1 MSSLA
6 FTCSG
11 EGQIYPGVAGH
22 VLPQV
27 MSDQPHGR
35 IAVRR
40 LMCIPFSRNYRLNSC
55 LISAT
60 ATTVR
65 QATTMMPSDTS
76 MYITTPPMQVD
87 TWKRLHAH
95 HLTCAAIGL
104 LDIQTGKV
112 MGCCI
117 CSPTFLAR
125 TQAYQDPQV
134 F

>member
-1 MSSLA
+1 MIVIRVLAIPLPSVVVMSSLA

-11 EGQIYPGVAGH
+11 EGQIYPDVAGH

-60 ATTVR
+60 ATM
-65 QATTMMPSDTS
+65 AMHTTITMPSDTS
-76 MYITTPPMQVD
+76 MYIYNTSN
-87 TWKRLHAH
+87 
-95 HLTCAAIGL
+95 AI
-104 LDIQTGKV
+104 
-112 MGCCI
+112 
-117 CSPTFLAR
+117 
-125 TQAYQDPQV
+125 
-134 F
+134 

>member
-55 LISAT
+55 LIRVT
-60 ATTVR
+60 AITDTHI
-65 QATTMMPSDTS
+65 TMMMPSDIS
-76 MYITTPPMQVD
+76 MYIYNTSN
-87 TWKRLHAH
+87 
-95 HLTCAAIGL
+95 AI
-104 LDIQTGKV
+104 
-112 MGCCI
+112 
-117 CSPTFLAR
+117 
-125 TQAYQDPQV
+125 
-134 F
+134 

>member
-11 EGQIYPGVAGH
+11 ERQIYPGVAGH

-40 LMCIPFSRNYRLNSC
+40 LMCIPFSRNYRLKSC

-60 ATTVR
+60 ATTDR
-65 QATTMMPSDTS
+65 HTTTMMPSDTS
-76 MYITTPPMQVD
+76 RYITTPPMPFD
-87 TWKRLHAH
+87 RLRHLRAR
-95 HLTCAAIGL
+95 HLTCL
-104 LDIQTGKV
+104 KV
-112 MGCCI
+112 
-117 CSPTFLAR
+117 
-125 TQAYQDPQV
+125 
-134 F
+134 

>member
-40 LMCIPFSRNYRLNSC
+40 LMCIPFSRNIIYLLVQVYV
-55 LISAT
+55 LIHGKLYEKNLVLICIHSE
-60 ATTVR
+60 
-65 QATTMMPSDTS
+65 
-76 MYITTPPMQVD
+76 
-87 TWKRLHAH
+87 
-95 HLTCAAIGL
+95 LTYY
-104 LDIQTGKV
+104 K
-112 MGCCI
+112 
-117 CSPTFLAR
+117 
-125 TQAYQDPQV
+125 
-134 F
+134 